1 MCGIVGMIG
10 SDLEVRDIVEALEKL
25 EYRGYDSAGVA
36 FLTKDGLEVHKSVG
50 RISKLKEELGE
61 SVNFKVKIGIA
72 HTRWATHGPP
82 NIVNAHPH
90 TDCTGKIALVHN
102 GIIENFRELRE
113 YLKSSG
119 HEFVSETDTE
129 VIAHLVEEEYDGDL
143 FGTVSKAVRKLSGAY
158 AIGVIHADHP
168 GELVV
173 ARKGSPLV
181 VGLGDGI
188 VVVASDIT
196 PILKYTKKVV
206 FLEDGDVALLRRKG
220 IEIENSGK
228 IVSRKVHTIEWSEK
242 AAEKS
247 GYKHFMIKE
256 IMEEPSSLVNAMVGR
271 VKDGEV
277 FFPELRGLNFSDF
290 DGLNVVSCGTSYH
303 ASLFFKYF
311 VEMHTDMIVQVDVAS
326 EFRYRKPHVGSNFV
340 TLAISQSGETA
351 DTLESIR
358 LMKRMGSPIV
368 SITNVLGS
376 TITRE
381 SDISIMMNAGPEIG
395 VAATK
400 TYVSQLT
407 VLTLLGLKI
416 IKDRG
421 FWKERHS
428 RILDTLLKLPEVFEN
443 VLQKSSDIRRLAEK
457 YEKYDHFMYIGRGYG
472 YPTALEGALKLKEI
486 SYIHAEG
493 YPAGELKHGPIALL
507 DENFPVFAIIPR
519 DSMYTKMRNNVME
532 CKARNAKIIALT
544 DSDEDELIKTVEDHI
559 SIPRLP
565 EELYPLVMAPII
577 QLFAYHVSDL
587 KGLDPDKPR
596 NLAKSVTVE

>member
-206 FLEDGDVALLRRKG
+206 FLEDGDVALLSRKG

-228 IVSRKVHTIEWSEK
+228 VGSRKVHTIEWSEK

-519 DSMYTKMRNNVME
+519 DFMYTKMRNNVME

-565 EELYPLVMAPII
+565 EELYPLVTAPII